1 MPSSSSVSPPDGGR
15 IGGAA
20 EDGGGGGRLEEVAV
34 AAALGVS
41 WGLELV
47 AGARSV
53 TKTTRNNIKTTKPYI
68 SFLRK
73 IRLDVWK
80 WSHLLAQNLKT
91 QKHQPR

>member
-15 IGGAA
+15 IGGTA

-53 TKTTRNNIKTTKPYI
+53 TKTRNYIKTMGPYI
-68 SFLRK
+68 IFLSK

-80 WSHLLAQNLKT
+80 WSHLLALNLKT